1 MTLEQK
7 ALLLLMA
14 DSLRQQ
20 LTDAAALKD
29 VDWKA
34 LARESYV
41 QAVPLLFFDSIA
53 HLQSVVP
60 EEVWNKSFTWARRGT
75 VRNIRASYTQQELT
89 DVMEKGGCPYVI
101 LKGEAAA
108 SYYPVPEKRQLGD
121 VDFITPSDCIEKT
134 AALLQECGFTYFTNI
149 SDHHHCLVR
158 NKERLEMH
166 TQLAGMPEGQP
177 GEAIEK
183 YLETLYADRRYVDR
197 GESNFYA
204 PAHAHHG
211 LILILHMQHHMISG
225 GFGLRHLMDWA
236 CYINQTADADFWQTQ
251 LLPLLRQIGLHYYT
265 AVITKMAA
273 MYLHS
278 ACPEWAQTADEQ
290 VCRELME
297 DLLAAGNFGRKDQQ
311 RMRAGNM
318 LPEYGQEKGK
328 KGKLAMLFH
337 TLRQSSVRLKPALEH
352 KPVRLF
358 FYMSYRVLRYML
370 LFLSGKRANLLKSA
384 DYADER
390 RSIYDRLHMFETE

>member
-1 MTLEQK
+1 
-7 ALLLLMA
+7 
-14 DSLRQQ
+14 
-20 LTDAAALKD
+20 
-29 VDWKA
+29 
-34 LARESYV
+34 
-41 QAVPLLFFDSIA
+41 
-53 HLQSVVP
+53 
-60 EEVWNKSFTWARRGT
+60 
-75 VRNIRASYTQQELT
+75 
-89 DVMEKGGCPYVI
+89 
-101 LKGEAAA
+101 
-108 SYYPVPEKRQLGD
+108 
-121 VDFITPSDCIEKT
+121 
-134 AALLQECGFTYFTNI
+134 
-149 SDHHHCLVR
+149 
-158 NKERLEMH
+158 
-166 TQLAGMPEGQP
+166 
-177 GEAIEK
+177 
-183 YLETLYADRRYVDR
+183 
-197 GESNFYA
+197 
-204 PAHAHHG
+204 
-211 LILILHMQHHMISG
+211 
-225 GFGLRHLMDWA
+225 
-236 CYINQTADADFWQTQ
+236 
-251 LLPLLRQIGLHYYT
+251 
-265 AVITKMAA
+265 MAA

-278 ACPEWAQTADEQ
+278 ACPEGAQTADEQ